1 MVLGKSLITASFLV
15 ISLCGGLLGEER
27 DAAEATLRTASSP
40 HMGTIVRIVADCDD
54 AEQFMEA
61 TRAAFRRIEEIEQIC
76 SDYRPDS
83 EILQL
88 SAKSPTK
95 SPVRVSDE
103 LWQVLQRAK
112 AVHAASGGAFDP
124 TVGPLTKE
132 WRRFRRRK
140 ELDPDRI
147 ERSLA
152 AVGMRHLV
160 LHPEMQAV
168 SLHTAGM
175 RIDLGGIAKG
185 YALDAALTTLRKEGI
200 DRALVD
206 AGGDLAIGAA
216 PRGKPGWRVGIA
228 GLDPRQPPLL
238 VSMLSNAA
246 VATSGDAYQ
255 FLEIDGKRYSHIL
268 NPRTG
273 YGVTHRGTVTVFA
286 ESATDADAWASALS
300 ILGPEGA
307 PQVLQERPK
316 LAAWMEFLKDDRP
329 FTWVSPNLGGWL
341 AEHTG
346 DSDPAA
352 D

>member
-1 MVLGKSLITASFLV
+1 MVSEKFLLIAAFLV
-15 ISLCGGLLGEER
+15 ISLGGNLRGEEN
-27 DAAEATLRTASSP
+27 DAGEATFHTASAP
-40 HMGTIVRIVADCDD
+40 HLGTIVRIVAVCDN
-54 AEQFMEA
+54 AEHFTEA
-61 TRAAFRRIEEIEQIC
+61 ARAAFRQIEKIEQIC

-88 SAKSPTK
+88 SAKSHTK
-95 SPVRVSDE
+95 SPVPVSDQ
-103 LWQVLQRAK
+103 LWQVLQRAQ
-112 AVHAASGGAFDP
+112 AVHSASGGAFDP
-124 TVGPLTKE
+124 TVGPLTKQ

-147 ERSLA
+147 ERSLS
-152 AVGMRHLV
+152 AVGMRHVV
-160 LHPEMQAV
+160 LHPEIQAV
-168 SLHTAGM
+168 SLHTADM

-185 YALDAALTTLRKEGI
+185 YALDAALATLREMGI

-206 AGGDLAIGAA
+206 AGGDLAFGAA
-216 PRGKPGWRVGIA
+216 PRGEPGWRVGIA

-238 VSMLSNAA
+238 VSMLSHAA

-273 YGVTHRGTVTVFA
+273 YGVPHRGTVPVFA
-286 ESATDADAWASALS
+286 ENATEADAWASALS
-300 ILGPEGA
+300 VLGPEGA
-307 PQVLQERPK
+307 PQVLQEQSE
-316 LAAWMEFLKDDRP
+316 LAVWMEFLQDERP

-341 AEHTG
+341 AEHTSDA
-346 DSDPAA
+346 DSAA